1 MKFRSVWECTFL
13 LLALETACSGRPPE
27 LVTAPVTRAPIS
39 ERVTATGTLAAQD
52 TILVGS
58 QVSGTIAELY
68 VDYNSQVH
76 RGEVLA
82 NLDPSLFVA
91 ALDQAKATL
100 AQLDAQRAVALSALS
115 SAAYTSSAAN
125 TNAQSQAQLI
135 AAADEDV
142 RKAHAALALALLTLH
157 RDRALLQEGYV
168 AQNVVD
174 SDVSNAAA
182 ALDALVAAQTN
193 ARTSRLNSIASIDQA
208 GSSAA
213 QTVGAAASQSASD
226 AAARAAVAAVRQA
239 EINLEHATITSPV
252 DGTVIQRNVSMG
264 QTVAAALQAPTLFTI
279 AKDLKKMELD
289 IAVGEPD
296 VGSVRAG
303 QRVSFSVLAY
313 PNRVFYSTV
322 NEVRQN
328 PTIINNVT
336 TYDTVAYPSNNDG
349 ALRPG
354 MTANV
359 QIVVANYD
367 QATILPLAALQWRP
381 SEAIARQF
389 RISVPASG
397 EGIPVARS
405 QWGATNS
412 SDTLAISV
420 GGPAHCYVQSGDT
433 LRLVDVT
440 VLAIDG
446 TNVGVRIESGVLGTG
461 DRVIVDEAAATST
474 ASNAP

>member
-1 MKFRSVWECTFL
+1 M
-13 LLALETACSGRPPE
+13 ACSSSSPD
-27 LVTAPVTRAPIS
+27 LVTAPVTRGAIS
-39 ERVTATGTLAAQD
+39 QKVTATGTLAAQD

-58 QVSGTIAELY
+58 QASGTIAQLY

-82 NLDPSLFVA
+82 RLDPSLFVA

-100 AQLDAQRAVALSALS
+100 AQLDSQRAVALSSLS
-115 SAAYTSSAAN
+115 SATYTSSAAN

-142 RKAHAALALALLTLH
+142 QKARAALGLAALTLH

-174 SDVSNAAA
+174 NDVSNAAA
-182 ALDALVAAQTN
+182 AHDALVAAQTS
-193 ARTSRLNSIASIDQA
+193 AKTSRLNSIASVDQA

-213 QTVGAAASQSASD
+213 ETVGAGASQRASE
-226 AAARAAVAAVRQA
+226 AATRAAVAAVRQA

-252 DGTVIQRNVSMG
+252 DGTVIQRNVSVG

-303 QRVSFSVLAY
+303 QVVSFSVLAY
-313 PNRVFYSTV
+313 PNRIFYSSV
-322 NEVRQN
+322 KEVRQN
-328 PTIINNVT
+328 PTITNNVT
-336 TYDTVAYPSNNDG
+336 TYDTVAYPSNEDG

-359 QIVVANYD
+359 QIVAASYD
-367 QATILPLAALQWRP
+367 RATMLPLSALQWRP
-381 SEAIARQF
+381 SEAITRKY
-389 RISVPASG
+389 RVSVPASG
-397 EGIPVARS
+397 EGIPLARS
-405 QWGATNS
+405 RWGATNS
-412 SDTLAISV
+412 SDSLAISV
-420 GGPAHCYVQSGDT
+420 GGPAHCYVQRGET
-433 LRLVDVT
+433 LRRVDVT

-446 TNVGVRIESGVLGTG
+446 TSVGVRIESGVLNIG
-461 DRVIVDEAAATST
+461 DSVVVDEAGPSST